1 MEDSGTNNGRGWLVK
16 KGQWLAEFLFRLK
29 KFGWIEYVQKVTPSI
44 EHKIKGSSI
53 TKADQ
58 REETKRQTSASG
70 PSLYSRCSDGGNSK
84 TEIKLS
90 AI

>member
-1 MEDSGTNNGRGWLVK
+1 M
-16 KGQWLAEFLFRLK
+16 
-29 KFGWIEYVQKVTPSI
+29 QKVTPSI

>member
-1 MEDSGTNNGRGWLVK
+1 M
-16 KGQWLAEFLFRLK
+16 
-29 KFGWIEYVQKVTPSI
+29 QKVTPSI

-58 REETKRQTSASG
+58 REETKGQTSASG
-70 PSLYSRCSDGGNSK
+70 LLLYSRCRDGGHSK